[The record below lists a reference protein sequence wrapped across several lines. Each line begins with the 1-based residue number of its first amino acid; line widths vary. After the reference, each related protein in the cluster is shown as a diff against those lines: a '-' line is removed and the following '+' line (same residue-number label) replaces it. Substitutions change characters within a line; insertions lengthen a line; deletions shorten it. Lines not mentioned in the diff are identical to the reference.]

1 MVLPAA
7 ARARE
12 LAARVRNAVVAPAF
26 SRAAAGVD
34 ELPVGGVAVWFATG
48 PANRYQFDQWRR
60 PLEELARQIGVFVV
74 VDRPDTGAAVRERTT
89 LPVTFARS
97 SSGLERLIGSRDVR
111 VVLYLNQVEPNFR
124 MLRFT
129 APVHVQIGHGESD
142 KDGSLSHQHQAYD
155 LTFVAGEAGR
165 DRLRTLL
172 LFDVDRRTRLIGRP
186 QLDHRA
192 PGAPSWTVGDGRRIL
207 YAPTWE
213 GDRPSIAY
221 GSSVSHGVRLVEG
234 LLADPD
240 VRVVYRPHP
249 RTGTA
254 SRDHLRADRQI
265 RGLLAGPRH
274 LVDTGEYGWQLDF
287 ADACVTDV
295 SAVAYDW
302 LATGKPLV
310 VTEPG
315 PTARRPASSLLEQLT
330 LLPPSAAGEALRWL
344 AEAPDLSGL
353 QQHYFGELAGRAS
366 TQRFEAA
373 VLELAGRGSGG
384 GQDARN

>member
-7 ARARE
+7 ARVRE
-12 LAARVRNAVVAPAF
+12 LAARVRNAVVTPAF
-26 SRAAAGVD
+26 SRAAVGVD

-48 PANRYQFDQWRR
+48 PANMYQFDQWRR
-60 PLEELARQIGVFVV
+60 PLEELAQRIGVFVV
-74 VDRPDTGAAVRERTT
+74 VDRPDTGSAVRERTS

-97 SSGLERLIGSRDVR
+97 SSGLERLIGFRDVR

-155 LTFVAGEAGR
+155 VTFVAGEAAR
-165 DRLRTLL
+165 DRLRALR

-186 QLDHRA
+186 QLDHRG
-192 PGAPSWTVGDGRRIL
+192 PGAPSWTGGDGRRIL

-221 GSSVSHGVRLVEG
+221 GSLASHGVALVEG
-234 LLADPD
+234 LLADPE
-240 VRVVYRPHP
+240 VRIIYRPHP

-254 SRDHLRADRQI
+254 SRDHLRADREI

-274 LVDTGEYGWQLDF
+274 LVDTGEYGWQLDA

-310 VTEPG
+310 VTEPAS
-315 PTARRPASSLLEQLT
+315 TARRPASPLLKALT
-330 LLPPSAAGEALRWL
+330 LLPRGAARDVGRWL
-344 AEAPDLSGL
+344 TEAPDLSSL
-353 QQHYFGELAGRAS
+353 RRQYFGELAGRAS
-366 TQRFEAA
+366 TQRFEGA
-373 VLELAGRGSGG
+373 VLELAERGTDEG
-384 GQDARN
+384 